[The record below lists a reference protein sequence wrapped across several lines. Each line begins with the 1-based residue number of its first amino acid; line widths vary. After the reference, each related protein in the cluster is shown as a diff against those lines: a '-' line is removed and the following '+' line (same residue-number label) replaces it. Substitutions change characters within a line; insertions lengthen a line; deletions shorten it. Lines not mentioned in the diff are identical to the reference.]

1 MCGGA
6 PHQISDGIHA
16 HHAQHTLVVAMPAVL
31 GALMLRRRACI
42 GQQPTVLVEA
52 RGEPVSHERDGP
64 AYIHDSQC
72 QVLYRFRRACSSC
85 CVRPQTGLQV
95 SRSDVACTH
104 RPQAQ
109 DDARVAGT
117 RQHPRRRQLGL
128 CLQLRANHP
137 VEAQQLH
144 LGAMDACTYLLTF
157 IMIRTEDGLNRNVRE
172 SQSLIRYLS

>member
-64 AYIHDSQC
+64 AYIHDSQY
-72 QVLYRFRRACSSC
+72 QVLYRYQSGVQQLLRQTADGFAGQQIRCS
-85 CVRPQTGLQV
+85 LY
-95 SRSDVACTH
+95 
-104 RPQAQ
+104 PQATG
-109 DDARVAGT
+109 AGRRT
-117 RQHPRRRQLGL
+117 RCWHAPAPTSPTAGAVSPAPCQPSRR
-128 CLQLRANHP
+128 
-137 VEAQQLH
+137 
-144 LGAMDACTYLLTF
+144 GAAAPPGCDGCMYLVTF
-157 IMIRTEDGLNRNVRE
+157 AMIRTEDGLNRNVRE

>member
-1 MCGGA
+1 VMGYTHITLSTLWSWRCRLYSGRSCSVVERV
-6 PHQISDGIHA
+6 SDSSRPCWSRHA
-16 HHAQHTLVVAMPAVL
+16 ESQSLTNAMD
-31 GALMLRRRACI
+31 LRTFMIVNTKYCT
-42 GQQPTVLVEA
+42 GT
-52 RGEPVSHERDGP
+52 S
-64 AYIHDSQC
+64 
-72 QVLYRFRRACSSC
+72 RACSSC

-95 SRSDVACTH
+95 SRSDVACAH

-109 DDARVAGT
+109 ADDARVAGT